1 MDTYSKCYT
10 CKTMKCSSNVVC
22 EHCGAEII
30 SQQDFTK
37 AIISSMAHIGIDMS
51 TKSDFTASDIIPNA
65 FVGFLGKTEDGKAE
79 LAKKEIV
86 KVFDI
91 NKSMKA
97 GKR

>member
-1 MDTYSKCYT
+1 MEKKEKRMDKDKLTLQEEYKKALKDIT
-10 CKTMKCSSNVVC
+10 I
-22 EHCGAEII
+22 ADEI
-30 SQQDFTK
+30 
-37 AIISSMAHIGIDMS
+37 MAHIGIDMS

-65 FVGFLGKTEDGKAE
+65 FVGFLGKTEDGKVE

>member
-1 MDTYSKCYT
+1 MDTYSKCRNCT
-10 CKTMKCSSNVVC
+10 RMKQSSTVVC

-30 SQQDFTK
+30 SKQDFMK
-37 AIISSMAHIGIDMS
+37 AMDEIVAHTGIDLS
-51 TKSDFTASDIIPNA
+51 TKSDFSPSDIVPNA

-91 NKSMKA
+91 NKSMKG

>member
-1 MDTYSKCYT
+1 MDKDKLTLQEEYKKALKDIT
-10 CKTMKCSSNVVC
+10 I
-22 EHCGAEII
+22 ADEI
-30 SQQDFTK
+30 
-37 AIISSMAHIGIDMS
+37 MAHIGIDMS

-65 FVGFLGKTEDGKAE
+65 FVGFLGKTEDGKVE